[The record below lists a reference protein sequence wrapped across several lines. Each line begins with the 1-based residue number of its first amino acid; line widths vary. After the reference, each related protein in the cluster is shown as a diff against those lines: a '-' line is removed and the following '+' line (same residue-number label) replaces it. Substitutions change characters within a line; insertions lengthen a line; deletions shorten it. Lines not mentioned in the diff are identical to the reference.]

1 MVAGYAITQPASAG
15 FLLPRGKMIREAEY
29 WGTYIGHSEISE
41 SIKQNAIELLESV
54 NQLMLEA
61 QEDGVGFTINPKTK
75 SYISGERNGGFRPSD
90 SLVGASKSKHKEGKA
105 VDIYDPDREF
115 ASWCLA
121 HKSKLAD
128 AGLYIENPAWTY
140 SGNGNHWLHLQN
152 VPPGSGQVVF
162 RPSLSEPLGP
172 PPPAWS

>member
-1 MVAGYAITQPASAG
+1 
-15 FLLPRGKMIREAEY
+15 MIRESEY
-29 WGTYIGHSEISE
+29 WGIHTGHSEITE
-41 SIKQNAIELLESV
+41 SIKKNATELLESV

-75 SYISGERNGGFRPSD
+75 SYISGSGNGGFRPSN
-90 SLVGASKSKHKEGKA
+90 STVGASKSKHKEGKA
-105 VDIYDPDREF
+105 VDVFDPDREF

-128 AGLYIENPAWTY
+128 AGLYMENPAWTT
-140 SGNGNHWLHLQN
+140 GKNGIGGWVHLQS
-152 VPPGSGQVVF
+152 VAPGSGQIVY
-162 RPSLSEPLGP
+162 RPSMAEPLGP